1 MICEHSDVMVRD
13 NRKQREKKLRL
24 TKKVRRYQRINEFI
38 INKYSTFEQL
48 KENRRCYVKEK
59 SLSLKQS
66 YNDYKTYMR
75 NQSFSKKHLN
85 EVIEFENEDENS
97 QSTNNND
104 GEEFPVDVPQCL
116 EGVSHNGDGSDSFE
130 DNTMPL
136 EQNVVDGITYITEAN
151 TGVGNTVLQDVDNEP
166 GVMNEIE
173 NSNDEGSDERISY
186 QVVQDTY
193 DVICENCHRKQSDVL
208 LRDYRD
214 ECYTIE
220 FRRYNSTAVKKRR
233 KFNML
238 PRSFVRSSSTFIC
251 LCAQCGTHLTLHT
264 SNANR
269 KIYNSPGNV
278 WPGFIWYVLSCRE
291 FQDIY
296 GGRLWQFIPL
306 TWRHWWLQEAR
317 SCFVDEITLFNPDS
331 LFIDKS
337 NEINE
342 WNREIGVMKLGNLR
356 DVSNKLLMP
365 CILCPWGCTEFL
377 HK

>member
-59 SLSLKQS
+59 YLSLKQS

-75 NQSFSKKHLN
+75 NQSFIKKHLN

-97 QSTNNND
+97 QSTNNDD
-104 GEEFPVDVPQCL
+104 GEELPVDVPQCL

-193 DVICENCHRKQSDVL
+193 DVICENCHL
-208 LRDYRD
+208 
-214 ECYTIE
+214 
-220 FRRYNSTAVKKRR
+220 
-233 KFNML
+233 
-238 PRSFVRSSSTFIC
+238 
-251 LCAQCGTHLTLHT
+251 
-264 SNANR
+264 
-269 KIYNSPGNV
+269 
-278 WPGFIWYVLSCRE
+278 
-291 FQDIY
+291 
-296 GGRLWQFIPL
+296 
-306 TWRHWWLQEAR
+306 
-317 SCFVDEITLFNPDS
+317 
-331 LFIDKS
+331 
-337 NEINE
+337 
-342 WNREIGVMKLGNLR
+342 
-356 DVSNKLLMP
+356 VS
-365 CILCPWGCTEFL
+365 
-377 HK
+377 